1 MEVPEASSHSFF
13 DSDSLRQ
20 SPRAWVCREN
30 GEYFQTNRNISL
42 SVSVNDNLMVNQ
54 SLSEFSRATGS
65 AGHFRCCSSLFSQLY
80 IISLLFSHSFTL
92 LGKDLRLWDE
102 DNLNLR
108 DGKVYIFVFCWY
120 QNVGCRLPD
129 SLTDSDCCS
138 MAIISLFG
146 IFSKKWRQ
154 KSKS

>member
-80 IISLLFSHSFTL
+80 IISLLSS
-92 LGKDLRLWDE
+92 
-102 DNLNLR
+102 
-108 DGKVYIFVFCWY
+108 
-120 QNVGCRLPD
+120 
-129 SLTDSDCCS
+129 
-138 MAIISLFG
+138 
-146 IFSKKWRQ
+146 WRQ
-154 KSKS
+154 GLYFCFLLIPKRWMPSAWQPDWQWLLLHGNYFIVWNIFKEMTTEIKVIIDHDQYL

>member
-54 SLSEFSRATGS
+54 SLSEFPRATGP
-65 AGHFRCCSSLFSQLY
+65 AGHFRCCSSLFSHLY
-80 IISLLFSHSFTL
+80 IISLLSSHSFTSSLFSL
-92 LGKDLRLWDE
+92 L
-102 DNLNLR
+102 